1 MVVYHMNLDEQ
12 STDDAPL
19 HVCHLHLEQE
29 RSHFARMRSIQ
40 VKHNVN

>member
-12 STDDAPL
+12 SADDAPL